1 MHSLSVIP
9 DVASPSADAG
19 FDAQADRVADW
30 LLGSLE
36 WNATLFHVG
45 QYCGRWRASTAG
57 RARASFHLILEGRCW
72 LHRPGL
78 ASVALSPRDGVFLMR
93 DVPHFLSPYAD
104 PGIDCAPRAMQPLSA
119 SPALGETALACGFF
133 SFDGPLRDLV
143 AQSFP
148 DCLVLR
154 ADDLAMAS
162 AATLFDLMRGEA
174 LRAGTE
180 PSVLM
185 DRLAGL
191 LFFYGLRH
199 VARSDANARGFWG
212 LLRRRGFAPLLA
224 ALLQS
229 PERPWSV
236 ADMAQRVH
244 LSRAAFFRQFGEA
257 CGQSPL
263 QFLQLLRMQIAARKL
278 TQGESIA
285 QAAEAVGYD
294 SYAAFS
300 RTFKRVIGEQPGAW
314 QRARRL
320 DRSEAA
326 GVTAGETNQHRS
338 ETPGH

>member
-78 ASVALSPRDGVFLMR
+78 ASVALSPRDGVFLML

-154 ADDLAMAS
+154 ADDLAIAS

-199 VARSDANARGFWG
+199 VARSDANARGFWV

-278 TQGESIA
+278 AQGESIA

-326 GVTAGETNQHRS
+326 SVTASETNRHRS